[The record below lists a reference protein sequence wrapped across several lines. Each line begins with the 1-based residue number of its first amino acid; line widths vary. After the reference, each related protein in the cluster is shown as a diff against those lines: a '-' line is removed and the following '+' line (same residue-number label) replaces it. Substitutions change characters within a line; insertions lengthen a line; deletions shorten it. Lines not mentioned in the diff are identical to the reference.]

1 MRELII
7 LVAVLAAVMGAV
19 LLYHNSV
26 VSEPGPDRTPGVA
39 VQAPGVTATNT
50 SVEHHELE
58 QWVNPYLESGQIQD
72 GISAFTDE
80 LILRPQDDELRFGL
94 GVLHF
99 LRAVERLNQSWYSYG
114 LTADALGGLIPL
126 FRFTTLV
133 NSNPQPITYL
143 DARRVLQDFLLDL
156 NRSIEA
162 LSGVTGEVKQP
173 MRIGLAQL
181 DFNGDH
187 QISEGETLWEL
198 YAQMNPGAQL
208 DAQTAQQF
216 VIQADTADARWLEA
230 YAHLLANFAEFFLAH
245 DWETLFNHTAH
256 LFFAN
261 PQTPFDLPVSQGED
275 IFYFVDL
282 IAFVHLLNLPVIEPQ
297 RMNAALDHLRQVTVL
312 SRQMWEKILAETDD
326 DQEWIPSPT
335 QTGVIP
341 NVQVTQEMVQGWQE
355 FLDEMDD
362 ILEGRTLLPFWRNRE
377 GETLGLNLKRVFTEP
392 QPFDLVLWVQ
402 GTAAQPYL
410 ERGKITDPALW
421 QRLDQLFQ
429 GQFLGFAIWWN

>member
-19 LLYHNSV
+19 LIYHNSV
-26 VSEPGPDRTPGVA
+26 ISEPGSDRTPSVS
-39 VQAPGVTATNT
+39 VQAPSVAATDT

-58 QWVNPYLESGQIQD
+58 QWVNPYLESGQIQE
-72 GISAFTDE
+72 GISAFTAE
-80 LILRPQDDELRFGL
+80 LTLRPQDDELRFGV

-99 LRAVERLNQSWYSYG
+99 LRAVERLNQSWYNYG
-114 LTADALGGLIPL
+114 LSANALGGLIPL
-126 FRFTTLV
+126 FRFTTLT
-133 NSNPQPITYL
+133 NPNPQRITYS

-162 LSGVTGEVKQP
+162 LEGVTGEVKQP
-173 MRIGLAQL
+173 LRIGLAQL
-181 DFNGDH
+181 DFSGDH

-208 DAQTAQQF
+208 DTQTAREFILQ
-216 VIQADTADARWLEA
+216 VDTADARWLEA

-245 DWETLFNHTAH
+245 DWESLFNHTAH
-256 LFFAN
+256 LLFAN
-261 PQTPFDLPVSQGED
+261 PDTPFDLSNSGEND
-275 IFYFVDL
+275 MFYYVDL
-282 IAFVHLLNLPVIEPQ
+282 ITFVHLLNLPVVEPQ
-297 RMNAALDHLRQVTVL
+297 RMGAALDHLRQVTAL
-312 SRQMWEKILAETDD
+312 SRQMWEIILAETDD

-341 NVQVTQEMVQGWQE
+341 NVQVTQEMVQGWYE

-362 ILEGRTLLPFWRNRE
+362 ILEGRTLLPFWRNTE
-377 GETLGLNLKRVFTEP
+377 GKTLGLNLKRVFTEP
-392 QPFDLVLWVQ
+392 RPFDLVLWVQ

-421 QRLDQLFQ
+421 ERLQQLFQ